1 MLGRRRKKAEA
12 DEPTVRL
19 ARKDFAR
26 RRFAGRWRRGR
37 YLVYGLVLAL
47 LLGASVWL
55 VFFSSHVTVKR
66 VEVTGEQS
74 VSGVRVEQRAQVPMG
89 RPLARVDLGSIR
101 ARVQA
106 MPVVKSADVTR
117 SWPHAV
123 HIAITERTPL
133 AVVERSGGFVSVDAE
148 GVLFGRHEQRPQGL
162 PLVKI
167 SEKLAAVA
175 EKGQGKA
182 DGKGDT
188 QGDGQAATDG
198 ASKDGREAIGEAA
211 QVAAA
216 LPAGLLAKVDFVEVA
231 TIDQISLKL
240 RNGRTVIWGSA
251 ADSDEKADVLV
262 VLLKR
267 PGTQLDVSVPAR
279 PTTR

>member
-89 RPLARVDLGSIR
+89 RPLARVDLGAIR

-123 HIAITERTPL
+123 HIAITEREPL
-133 AVVERSGGFVSVDAE
+133 AVVERAGGFVSVDAE
-148 GVLFGRHEQRPQGL
+148 GVLFGRHDKRPSGL
-162 PLVKI
+162 PLVRI
-167 SEKLAAVA
+167 SDKLAAA
-175 EKGQGKA
+175 TDKGA
-182 DGKGDT
+182 GKGDG
-188 QGDGQAATDG
+188 QGDTDG

-216 LPAGLLAKVDFVEVA
+216 LPAGLLAKVDFVQVA

-240 RNGRTVIWGSA
+240 RNGRTVIWGNA
-251 ADSDEKADVLV
+251 ADSDQKADVLV

>member
-1 MLGRRRKKAEA
+1 MLGRRRTKAEA

-26 RRFAGRWRRGR
+26 RRFASRWRRGR
-37 YLVYGLVLAL
+37 FLVYGLVLAL
-47 LLGASVWL
+47 LVGASVWL
-55 VFFSSHVTVKR
+55 VFFSSHVTATR
-66 VEVTGEQS
+66 VQVTGEET

-89 RPLARVDLGSIR
+89 RPLARVDLSAIR

-117 SWPHAV
+117 SWPHTV
-123 HIAITERTPL
+123 HIAITERQPL
-133 AVVERSGGFVSVDAE
+133 AVVERAGGFVSVDAE
-148 GVLFGRHEQRPQGL
+148 GVLFGRHDKRPQGL

-167 SEKLAAVA
+167 SDKLAAA
-175 EKGQGKA
+175 TEKGAGAGEGSGK
-182 DGKGDT
+182 DGSS
-188 QGDGQAATDG
+188 ASSAS
-198 ASKDGREAIGEAA
+198 SKDGREAIGEAA

-216 LPAGLLAKVDFVEVA
+216 LPPALLAKVDFVQVA

-251 ADSDEKADVLV
+251 ADSDQKADVLV

-267 PGTQLDVSVPAR
+267 PGNQLDVSVPAR